1 MLNLPPQTH
10 SFKMKKKT
18 ILFLGLLSTSL
29 QAQNIGW
36 LQGEWE
42 GVGYQLSN
50 GGTWTMSV
58 TANIANY
65 SIAIRYPSLDCGG
78 VWMIRS
84 SSDCSIELVE
94 DIEYGEDKCLDG
106 GFVVLTRV
114 DADHVTFTYFL
125 SGTRTMDAYA
135 TLRRIR

>member
-1 MLNLPPQTH
+1 M
-10 SFKMKKKT
+10 MKAT
-18 ILFLGLLSTSL
+18 ILLLALTTFA
-29 QAQNIGW
+29 QAQDIRW

-50 GGTWTMSV
+50 GGTWTMAV
-58 TANIANY
+58 NANIANY

-106 GFVVLTRV
+106 GFIVLTRV
-114 DADHVTFTYFL
+114 DANHVAFTYFL
-125 SGTRTMDAYA
+125 VGTRTMDAYA
-135 TLRRIR
+135 TLRRVR